1 MKMLS
6 IARRELD
13 RALVSIRTVASRHPL
28 SPWEEQQVEEKRTR
42 WHTIISL
49 PVVRIDKISSCNRVE
64 DNR

>member
-28 SPWEEQQVEEKRTR
+28 SPWEEQQVEEKRTVAHDYLATGCAHR
-42 WHTIISL
+42 
-49 PVVRIDKISSCNRVE
+49 
-64 DNR
+64 